1 MSAPSLFDALQQQPA
16 DALLSLIGL
25 YRDDPR
31 AQKLDLGVGVYRDE
45 TGATPV
51 LRAVKAAEARLLETQ
66 GSKSYLGPEGDIRY
80 AELLQPIVFGRTLAA
95 DQLAGVQTPG
105 GTGALRL
112 AADLIAAAR
121 PGAKVWL
128 GTPTWP
134 NHAPIMKAAGLTV
147 ATYRYYDQAT
157 QTVLFDEMM
166 AALSGAAAGDVVL
179 LHGCCHN
186 PAGADLTPDQWR
198 AVAEVVA
205 ARGLIPLVDLAY
217 QGLGDGLEQDA
228 AGARLVLD
236 SVPDALLAYSCDK
249 NFGLYRERVGA
260 LYAKAA
266 TPARTELMRSNIL
279 SLARANWSMPPDHG
293 AALVR
298 VILEDA
304 ALTADWRAELTV
316 MRTRINQVRQALAA
330 GDSALAFLGR
340 QHGMFSL
347 LPLSAEQVGVLRRD
361 HAVYMAGSGR
371 VNLAG
376 LTLATVPQFI
386 DSLRAVR

>member
-1 MSAPSLFDALQQQPA
+1 MSAALFDALKPQPA
-16 DALLSLIGL
+16 DALLSLIAL

-66 GSKSYLGPEGDIRY
+66 TSKSYLGPEGDIRY
-80 AELLQPIVFGRTLAA
+80 TELLQPIVFGRGLSSDEVAA
-95 DQLAGVQTPG
+95 VQTPG

-112 AADLIAAAR
+112 AAELIAKAK

-134 NHAPIMKAAGLTV
+134 NHAPIMNSAGLTV

-157 QTVLFDEMM
+157 QVVLFDEMM
-166 AALSGAAAGDVVL
+166 AALNGADAGDIVL

-186 PAGADLTPDQWR
+186 PAGADLDAAQWK
-198 AVAEVVA
+198 AVAELVA
-205 ARGLIPLVDLAY
+205 ARGLVPLIDLAY

-228 AGARLVLD
+228 AGARQVLAA
-236 SVPDALLAYSCDK
+236 VPDALLAYSCDK

-260 LYAKAA
+260 LYVKAA
-266 TPARTELMRSNIL
+266 TAARTELIRTNIL

-298 VILEDA
+298 VILDDA
-304 ALTADWRAELTV
+304 GLTESWRTEV
-316 MRTRINQVRQALAA
+316 DEMRTRINQVRQALAT
-330 GDSALAFLGR
+330 GDDRLAFLAR
-340 QHGMFSL
+340 QRGMFSL

-371 VNLAG
+371 INLAG
-376 LTLATVPQFI
+376 LTVATVPQFI
-386 DSLRAVR
+386 GALRAVWG